1 MWGDDA
7 EPCGL
12 GEGSGGCCRA
22 NRFRGDRFL
31 TDSTLRMTYHTPV
44 LLKEVVAQLQPHGG
58 GVYVDATVGG
68 GGHATEMLHAS
79 VPDGRLIGLDWDDEA
94 LAASREKLSEW
105 GARVKLVRGNFA
117 ELEETLMNVEATAVD
132 GIVFDLGVSSR
143 QFDEPT
149 RGFSFLHEGP
159 LDMRM
164 DRRRGTPAREVLRT
178 ASERELADI
187 FYLYGEERRSRT
199 IARRIVAERQRAPIE
214 TTTQLANL
222 LGPRRGKVHPA
233 TRVFQAL
240 RIYVNDELKNLKRG
254 LEAGTRVLKSGGRMA
269 VISFHSLEDR
279 IVKRYF
285 RETSTL
291 KVITRK
297 PVTAT
302 EEELARNP
310 RARSAKLR
318 VAEKI

>member
-1 MWGDDA
+1 
-7 EPCGL
+7 
-12 GEGSGGCCRA
+12 
-22 NRFRGDRFL
+22 
-31 TDSTLRMTYHTPV
+31 MTYHTPV
-44 LLKEVVAQLQPHGG
+44 LLKEVVAQLQPHDG

-68 GGHATEMLHAS
+68 GGHATEVLHAS

-105 GARVKLVRGNFA
+105 GARVKLVRANFA
-117 ELEETLMNVEATAVD
+117 ELEEALMNVGVTAVD

-149 RGFSFLHEGP
+149 RGFSFQHEGA

-164 DRRRGTPAREVLRT
+164 DRRQGTPASEILRT

-187 FYLYGEERRSRT
+187 FYLYGEERRSRA
-199 IARRIVAERQRAPIE
+199 IARRIVAERLRTPIE

-222 LGPRRGKVHPA
+222 LGPRIGKIHPA

-240 RIYVNDELKNLKRG
+240 RIYVNDELENLKRG
-254 LEAGTRVLKSGGRMA
+254 LEAGARVLKSGGRMA

-291 KVITRK
+291 QIITRK

-302 EEELARNP
+302 EEELKRNP